1 LFIVNENGHVITV
14 TVSIAPMMSAN
25 KNSGAE
31 TRYFLANVIDVDAS
45 DNMSFSLSIFMLASP

>member
-1 LFIVNENGHVITV
+1 MFIVNENGHVITV

-25 KNSGAE
+25 KNSDAE
-31 TRYFLANVIDVDAS
+31 TRHFLANVIDVDAS